1 MTRPTLLFLPF
12 RPAPAPKNIMND
24 RRKTIVHRPGLESFR
39 ARATIPSDDNDNTI
53 ISTTAGIDN
62 ARLSTLSQINENDG
76 TSFYEEKDD
85 GTRGLSTTLSEEKDG
100 GIRGLSTTLSDRI
113 LHRRQLLC
121 LIKKAVN
128 SGVVANILLGEKQ
141 GSGAVASLDD
151 DSELSAN
158 EPQTEP
164 KSIIVTS
171 HPRNAGKYTVIAF
184 VNSAS
189 GGRMGDEIYKT
200 LQSLLGNEYVIDL
213 HSCGP
218 GNMPEDT
225 LLKYAHDPFVR
236 VLACGGDGTCGW
248 IYSSLDK
255 VWSTILG
262 MKGRVHLSDRFK
274 DHLPLAIMP
283 LGTGNDL
290 SRQYNW
296 GPSFQEHMKQKS
308 MVSAVENADLMGL
321 DRWRCLILP
330 MSKWGEDEKEFI
342 PQILEQRDTTP
353 SDPSERSSLTT
364 MTGLT
369 QMLNDEDE
377 GLKKSNK
384 FVTESNQP
392 STQYFDGLFCN
403 YFSLGFDATVLYMFH
418 SEREQHPE
426 KFTSPLRNKLVY
438 VEKSPYGIRTPKLKK
453 RIQIFVN
460 NDDGDLVKLKIPK
473 DTRAVILLNI
483 QSYAGGNR
491 FTTKGSPDDGLIEVI
506 FVSNLIRMVASAIA
520 GPVMPFVLFKVR
532 AQTNRVCIRT
542 KCAMHCQVDGEPW
555 LQGEGVIQVKFHTR
569 NAILKKTSAGMNCGC
584 VSGSDNVVVS

>member
-1 MTRPTLLFLPF
+1 MT
-12 RPAPAPKNIMND
+12 D
-24 RRKTIVHRPGLESFR
+24 RRKTLVHRPTGLESFR
-39 ARATIPSDDNDNTI
+39 TRATIPCNDTNTI
-53 ISTTAGIDN
+53 IATNTTGIDEAN
-62 ARLSTLSQINENDG
+62 LSALSLINEKVG
-76 TSFYEEKDD
+76 EDD
-85 GTRGLSTTLSEEKDG
+85 GIPQSEGNQLVRDRRTILSV
-100 GIRGLSTTLSDRI
+100 
-113 LHRRQLLC
+113 
-121 LIKKAVN
+121 IKQAVHA
-128 SGVVANILLGEKQ
+128 GVVASVLLGAKQ

-151 DSELSAN
+151 SEISAD
-158 EPQTEP
+158 ELQTES
-164 KSIIVTS
+164 KSVVTS
-171 HPRNAGKYTVIAF
+171 HPRYAGKYTVIAF

-189 GGRMGDEIYKT
+189 GGRMGGEIYKT
-200 LQSLLGNEYVIDL
+200 LQTLLGDDYVIDL

-236 VLACGGDGTCGW
+236 ILACGGDGTCGW

-255 VWSTILG
+255 VWATILG
-262 MKGRVHLSDRFK
+262 MKGRVHLSDQFK

-290 SRQYNW
+290 SRQFNW
-296 GPSFQEHMKQKS
+296 GPYFQQHMKQKS
-308 MVSAVENADLMGL
+308 MISAVANADLMSV

-330 MSKWGEDEKEFI
+330 MAKWGEDEREFI
-342 PQILEQRDTTP
+342 PQILEENNTNP
-353 SDPSERSSLTT
+353 SDPSERSSLTALA
-364 MTGLT
+364 GF
-369 QMLNDEDE
+369 NGENE
-377 GLKKSNK
+377 EFKKSNK
-384 FVTESNQP
+384 YVTKSNQP

-418 SEREQHPE
+418 NERENHPE
-426 KFTSPLRNKLVY
+426 KFTSPLRNKIVY

-460 NDDGDLVKLKIPK
+460 NDEGNLVELKIPK
-473 DTRAVILLNI
+473 DSRAVLLLNI

-555 LQGEGVIQVKFHTR
+555 FQGEGLIQVKFHTR
-569 NAILKKTSAGMNCGC
+569 NAILKKNSAGMNCGC
-584 VSGSDNVVVS
+584 VSGTDNVVVS